1 MFNQEQMGQFLKQG
15 LKVNEAQQE
24 AKSSGLTKIMEALNK
39 EASKEKDKEAE
50 G

>member
-1 MFNQEQMGQFLKQG
+1 MFNQEQMGQFLKKG

-24 AKSSGLTKIMEALNK
+24 AKSSGLTMIIEGLNK
-39 EASKEKDKEAE
+39 EASKEKEVE